1 MQKFQRRKPLHSQPI
16 HLLKDPLGG
25 LTMSLM
31 SGANSREL
39 SGPESSCRQ
48 DSKATALSEM
58 AGVTRGVV
66 KVYLH
71 NWFIWL
77 PPAGFSEPPNY
88 YYQESCINYYV
99 PEWVDRLIGW
109 EWQNKFS
116 NAALS
121 SSFSSG
127 LPLFLN
133 IESKPA
139 QLTPLQVGGK
149 RHPDPPC
156 LFLVSFRASHR
167 SSSWWEEAY

>member
-1 MQKFQRRKPLHSQPI
+1 MQKFQRRKPLHSQSI
-16 HLLKDPLGG
+16 HLLKDPFGG

-31 SGANSREL
+31 LTQG
-39 SGPESSCRQ
+39 SSL
-48 DSKATALSEM
+48 ALRAAAGRIPRPQPSEM

-116 NAALS
+116 KAALS
-121 SSFSSG
+121 SSLSSG

-167 SSSWWEEAY
+167 SSSWW